1 VSPKSGFQTGG
12 RWPGGRWSVVG
23 GLWRGCPVAGGP
35 VVARRPVARLPG
47 GRWRGCQVAGGA
59 VARWPVGQWPV
70 ARWRGGAVAGSKL
83 HSISRNEPIW
93 VTGAHQG
100 LWRLP
105 FLTCGDSPP
114 PPLYTLARD
123 FHEHPTRCR
132 PLTRYFALINGLF
145 RTT

>member
-1 VSPKSGFQTGG
+1 VVGGRWPVAGLSGG
-12 RWPGGRWSVVG
+12 RWPGGGAATG
-23 GLWRGCPVAGGP
+23 GA
-35 VVARRPVARLPG
+35 VARWPVARLPG
-47 GRWRGCQVAGGA
+47 GRWAGGPVAGGPVGRWA
-59 VARWPVGQWPV
+59 GGPVARWPVGQWPV

-123 FHEHPTRCR
+123 FHEHPTKAC
-132 PLTRYFALINGLF
+132 
-145 RTT
+145 